1 MVQIIGSQDLRGR
14 TGRYADSDVMSDD
27 GRSVA
32 DRVVRDVVAISFDAS
47 TETVRVGGSTKAGA
61 GLCNHSNK

>member
-1 MVQIIGSQDLRGR
+1 M
-14 TGRYADSDVMSDD
+14 MSDD

-61 GLCNHSNK
+61 RLCNHSNK